1 MPLRAFLIIVGIVF
15 AAVAAMHACRV
26 VVGWPAVLGSTAV
39 PMAVSWA
46 GLVAAGLLSFEAFRH
61 ARRS

>member
-1 MPLRAFLIIVGIVF
+1 MSLRAFLVVTGIVF
-15 AAVAAMHACRV
+15 AAVAAMHACRI

-39 PMAVSWA
+39 PMTVSWV
-46 GLVAAGLLSFEAFRH
+46 GLVVAGLLSFEAFRH